1 MVNHW
6 NIYIYILVGG
16 DWNHGMDYDFPEA
29 VGNRINPTDDVIF
42 SEGVKPPTS
51 IYIYI
56 YIFVIYIYIY
66 IMYPI
71 LCTLYTIVN
80 PIIYYIFETNPQLTN
95 DTFADDT
102 HANCLACCPYL

>member
-1 MVNHW
+1 
-6 NIYIYILVGG
+6 
-16 DWNHGMDYDFPEA
+16 
-29 VGNRINPTDDVIF
+29 
-42 SEGVKPPTS
+42 
-51 IYIYI
+51 
-56 YIFVIYIYIY
+56 
-66 IMYPI
+66 MYPI